1 MLKPTFS
8 LPFSSTVFCL
18 CFLVFYTL
26 YTLCLNSYSPLELH
40 KGTSGTRFLTP
51 FNSGLNKFN
60 NIDFAKNF
68 DLAFTNFLK
77 VVVIDL
83 ADTVNNLFNF
93 SKIKKE
99 DKSKYLNL
107 V

>member
-18 CFLVFYTL
+18 CFFVFYAL
-26 YTLCLNSYSPLELH
+26 NTLCLNSYSPLELH

-83 ADTVNNLFNF
+83 ADTVKKLFNF
-93 SKIKKE
+93 SKIK
-99 DKSKYLNL
+99 N
-107 V
+107 